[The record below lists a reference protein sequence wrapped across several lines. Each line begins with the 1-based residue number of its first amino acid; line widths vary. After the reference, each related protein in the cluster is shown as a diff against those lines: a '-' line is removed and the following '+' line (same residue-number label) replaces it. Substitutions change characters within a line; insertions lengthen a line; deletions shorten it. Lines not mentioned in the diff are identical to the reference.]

1 MIDLDKIDILK
12 FLPHRS
18 PFLFLDKILILNDEE
33 VSASFLIKEDNLFIE
48 NNYFNEMGLVENA
61 AQTCSS
67 IVGKSYFDDD
77 DTEGEGAKLIGFISA
92 VKKITAFSCPKVGST
107 IISKAKLTSR
117 FDTDSYSVCALECN
131 IFEGSTLL
139 ISCEMNLIIKDLK
152 EA

>member
-1 MIDLDKIDILK
+1 MIDLDEIDILN
-12 FLPHRS
+12 FLPHRP

-33 VSASFLIKEDNLFIE
+33 VSVSFVIKEDNLFVD

-77 DTEGEGAKLIGFISA
+77 DTEGSGAKLIGFIST
-92 VKKITAFSCPKVGST
+92 VKKVTAFSCPKVGST

-117 FDTDSYSVCALECN
+117 LDTDSYSMCTLECN
-131 IFEGSTLL
+131 TFEGATLL
-139 ISCEMNLIIKDLK
+139 LSCEMNLIIKDLK
-152 EA
+152 